1 MVRVKE
7 LLPLRALHLLQCH
20 FRIVVPTFV
29 EPSSS
34 TDRIGRPGE
43 LAHVVG
49 KLPKSS
55 LAFSK
60 RRFGTFA
67 FCNFLGNNIDAEN
80 AASGILQRV
89 PVGKPD
95 TLCVTAVRSLAA
107 DLYACDGLASAENRL
122 HYLLD
127 LIGNLRDRVSHGP
140 SDVVRDGNPADLGQV
155 PVDLQISAVR
165 GEERESDRGGVV
177 HKLQFGWLVG
187 HFAYPV
193 DWTSPHAPHG

>member
-1 MVRVKE
+1 
-7 LLPLRALHLLQCH
+7 
-20 FRIVVPTFV
+20 
-29 EPSSS
+29 
-34 TDRIGRPGE
+34 

-49 KLPKSS
+49 KLSKSS

-67 FCNFLGNNIDAEN
+67 FSDFLGNDIDAEN

-107 DLYACDGLASAENRL
+107 DLYACDGPASAENRL
-122 HYLLD
+122 NYVLD

-155 PVDLQISAVR
+155 PIDLEISAVR

-177 HKLQFGWLVG
+177 HKLHFGWLVG